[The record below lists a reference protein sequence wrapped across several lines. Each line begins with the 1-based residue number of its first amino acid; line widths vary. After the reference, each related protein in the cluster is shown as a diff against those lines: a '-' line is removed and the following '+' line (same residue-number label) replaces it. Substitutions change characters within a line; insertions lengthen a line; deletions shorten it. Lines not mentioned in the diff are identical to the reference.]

1 MGKEVNAEIKQKIR
15 RIREQCPVKDVLP
28 TLAVVRIGNNPGDIS
43 YEKGIRKT
51 MDALSMAVC
60 SVGLSQETGEEELV
74 ATIEKLAED
83 EGIHGILLM
92 QPLPQGIDVDRVKA
106 TIPPSK
112 DVDGATFDNLGRV
125 LAGNTEGYSYCA
137 PSAVM
142 ALLDH
147 YEIPLKGANV
157 VLIGSGLVV
166 GRPLALLLA
175 DRFATVTMA
184 NVYSKDVPEMAQKAD
199 ILISACGVAGL
210 VEATYVHEG
219 QIVIDVGTSRK
230 NGKICGDVNWE
241 EVAPI
246 VKAVTPTPGGIGSI
260 TTHIL
265 ALHLML
271 ACARACQSK

>member
-1 MGKEVNAEIKQKIR
+1 
-15 RIREQCPVKDVLP
+15 
-28 TLAVVRIGNNPGDIS
+28 
-43 YEKGIRKT
+43 
-51 MDALSMAVC
+51 MAVC

-92 QPLPQGIDVDRVKA
+92 QPLPKGIDVDRVKA

-184 NVYSKDVPEMAQKAD
+184 NVYSKDIPEMTQKAD

-210 VEATYVHEG
+210 VDATYVHEG